1 MNEIVETTWMGHMAF
16 EAKIDGYSIKMD
28 TTPDHGGTNF
38 GPRPKPMVLSSLAGC
53 TGMDVVS
60 ILKKKR
66 VEFTSFR
73 IKINGEMTETHP
85 KYYNKIHI
93 TYEFTGNNF
102 EGDNEIYA
110 KIKRAVE
117 LSSENYCGVNAMLKN
132 SSEISWDILLKNS

>member
-16 EAKIDGYSIKMD
+16 EATIDGYSIKMD
-28 TTPDHGGTNF
+28 ATPDHGGTNF

-66 VEFTSFR
+66 VEFTGFR

-85 KYYNKIHI
+85 KYYNKIRI
-93 TYEFTGNNF
+93 TYEFAGDNF
-102 EGDNEIYA
+102 EGNNEIYA

-132 SSEISWDILLKNS
+132 SSEISWEILLKNS